1 VDTADVVIAGAGI
14 IGLSIALDLACRGIG
29 VVVLERGRA
38 MAESSYAA
46 AGMLAVCDP
55 ENPTALA
62 ELAHH
67 SQTLYPDYLA
77 VIERLSGKR
86 IPLRTSATIQALHAY
101 DDAGPIGEGRLS
113 HDELL
118 ALVPELQSN
127 RREFCVLEEQSLD
140 PRDLCTALPLA
151 ARAAGVDLREEMP
164 VLAVEPYPGGV
175 RIYTNAGGITAS
187 HFINAAGAWAEDPAL
202 CQTADMPTRIT
213 PRKGQMAALRLRGPA
228 ELRHVLRT
236 SDIYL
241 VPRGNGTVIV
251 GATVEDAG
259 FDKSVEPC
267 AIAALIQTAA
277 ALWPPIAHAEIVETW
292 AGLRP
297 GSIDTLPLL
306 GPVDA
311 AGRQYLAAGHFR
323 NGILLAPATARA
335 ISRAVRGLAPEIDLS
350 PFDPHRFR
358 PIDRSVPSPS
368 DNAATAAL

>member
-1 VDTADVVIAGAGI
+1 
-14 IGLSIALDLACRGIG
+14 
-29 VVVLERGRA
+29 
-38 MAESSYAA
+38 
-46 AGMLAVCDP
+46 
-55 ENPTALA
+55 
-62 ELAHH
+62 
-67 SQTLYPDYLA
+67 
-77 VIERLSGKR
+77 
-86 IPLRTSATIQALHAY
+86 
-101 DDAGPIGEGRLS
+101 
-113 HDELL
+113 
-118 ALVPELQSN
+118 
-127 RREFCVLEEQSLD
+127 
-140 PRDLCTALPLA
+140 
-151 ARAAGVDLREEMP
+151 
-164 VLAVEPYPGGV
+164 
-175 RIYTNAGGITAS
+175 
-187 HFINAAGAWAEDPAL
+187 
-202 CQTADMPTRIT
+202 
-213 PRKGQMAALRLRGPA
+213 MAALRLRGPA

-297 GSIDTLPLL
+297 GSADALPLL

-323 NGILLAPATARA
+323 NGIMLAPATARA